1 MLKVPVTRYEEV
13 DRLEASMKLKK
24 GLWQGLHDWGEQVD
38 GWSTAPFE
46 SLDTE
51 GMQAAVNKYN
61 KVCAQCEKGLPPN
74 TVLPLLREKVDVFK
88 ALVPVVVA
96 LRNGALKEHHWAQI
110 EEAIHAEID
119 RGDNFTLGYL
129 LELQVNEHREAIETV
144 STAATQEG
152 VLEEMLAKVD
162 GAWKQLEFTVN
173 LYKEQKDI
181 FILGSMDD
189 VLACLEETQARRPE
203 PRPGRPRA
211 QTRRSR
217 QTRQTRQKSPAPQP
231 RAPWPHSTY
240 PCLGPPYVLQLCNP
254 LASVR
259 LPGPTP
265 GPPPP
270 PSRVL
275 VRSSCRPSWAPA
287 SSVRCRSALT
297 SGTRSC
303 ASSRTRSTSGSTCSA
318 RGCAAAA
325 PPTLAPL
332 TCPDTSL
339 SLAALLAPIPA
350 SPPPPPCPPSC
361 APGTS
366 RVYSRRRTSRGSC
379 PTSTS
384 SSTPSTGCGSSSC
397 ARRATTR
404 PP

>member
-1 MLKVPVTRYEEV
+1 MPVTRYEEV

-129 LELQVNEHREAIETV
+129 LELQVNEHKEATETV

-211 QTRRSR
+211 QTRKPRQIQADPGRPR
-217 QTRQTRQKSPAPQP
+217 QTSRTAPRHS
-231 RAPWPHSTY
+231 RAPPGLTPRTHASDLRTY
-240 PCLGPPYVLQLCNP
+240 SSRAPPLPRC
-254 LASVR
+254 ASPDPR
-259 LPGPTP
+259 PD
-265 GPPPP
+265 PPP
-270 PSRVL
+270 RVL
-275 VRSSCRPSWAPA
+275 VRCSCRPSWAPA
-287 SSVRCRSALT
+287 SSVRCRSVLT

-303 ASSRTRSTSGSTCSA
+303 ASSRTRSTSG
-318 RGCAAAA
+318 
-325 PPTLAPL
+325 
-332 TCPDTSL
+332 
-339 SLAALLAPIPA
+339 
-350 SPPPPPCPPSC
+350 
-361 APGTS
+361 
-366 RVYSRRRTSRGSC
+366 
-379 PTSTS
+379 
-384 SSTPSTGCGSSSC
+384 
-397 ARRATTR
+397 
-404 PP
+404 

>member
-1 MLKVPVTRYEEV
+1 MPVTRYEEV

-110 EEAIHAEID
+110 EEVIHAEID

-189 VLACLEETQARRPE
+189 VLACLEETQARRPRAPDPAGPG
-203 PRPGRPRA
+203 PRPANQG
-211 QTRRSR
+211 RSR
-217 QTRQTRQKSPAPQP
+217 QTQADPGRPAEQP
-231 RAPWPHSTY
+231 RATAARPLASLHVPMPWTSERTLAVHP
-240 PCLGPPYVLQLCNP
+240 PCLGAPPRTH
-254 LASVR
+254 SR
-259 LPGPTP
+259 T
-265 GPPPP
+265 P
-270 PSRVL
+270 PSRFL
-275 VRSSCRPSWAPA
+275 VRCSCRPSWVPA
-287 SSVRCRSALT
+287 SSVRCRSVLT

-303 ASSRTRSTSGSTCSA
+303 ASSRTRSTSG
-318 RGCAAAA
+318 
-325 PPTLAPL
+325 
-332 TCPDTSL
+332 
-339 SLAALLAPIPA
+339 
-350 SPPPPPCPPSC
+350 
-361 APGTS
+361 
-366 RVYSRRRTSRGSC
+366 
-379 PTSTS
+379 
-384 SSTPSTGCGSSSC
+384 
-397 ARRATTR
+397 
-404 PP
+404 